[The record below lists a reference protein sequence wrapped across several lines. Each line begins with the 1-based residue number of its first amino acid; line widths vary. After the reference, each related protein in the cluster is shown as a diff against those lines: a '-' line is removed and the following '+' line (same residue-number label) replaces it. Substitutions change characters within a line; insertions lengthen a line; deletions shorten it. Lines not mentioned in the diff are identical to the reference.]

1 MELVAKKKL
10 YATYNCIGQI
20 YQNTL
25 V

>member
-1 MELVAKKKL
+1 MELVTKKKL

-20 YQNTL
+20 YQITL